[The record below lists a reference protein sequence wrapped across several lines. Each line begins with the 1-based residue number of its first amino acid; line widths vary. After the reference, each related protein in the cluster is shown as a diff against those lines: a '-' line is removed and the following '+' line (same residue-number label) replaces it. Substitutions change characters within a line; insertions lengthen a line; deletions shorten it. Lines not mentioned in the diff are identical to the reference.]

1 MRYYLEKEITN
12 SYKEGSLVIDI
23 LSKEDFINQY

>member
-23 LSKEDFINQY
+23 LSKEDFKS